1 MLVVRVISF
10 KQRSIPALLSN
21 LKPFIP
27 LIHTSFT
34 YDITQG
40 IGSVCVITYNSKMT
54 AQSEDYFETQ
64 TKSCSYFL
72 PPLIHLSRVCVDS
85 GNEKL

>member
-1 MLVVRVISF
+1 M
-10 KQRSIPALLSN
+10 
-21 LKPFIP
+21 
-27 LIHTSFT
+27 
-34 YDITQG
+34 
-40 IGSVCVITYNSKMT
+40 ITYNIKMT

-85 GNEKL
+85 GNEKLYLNIISIIEHVCRSLSEISDTPKFLNISYKKYHQDIINQDKI